1 LHAQIDR
8 ILELQDAAQ
17 AHRLQE
23 SNTIG
28 KTGVLQGK
36 LVLRIG

>member
-1 LHAQIDR
+1 LP
-8 ILELQDAAQ
+8 LEQAAQ

-28 KTGVLQGK
+28 KTGVLKGK
-36 LVLRIG
+36 LVLRIEH